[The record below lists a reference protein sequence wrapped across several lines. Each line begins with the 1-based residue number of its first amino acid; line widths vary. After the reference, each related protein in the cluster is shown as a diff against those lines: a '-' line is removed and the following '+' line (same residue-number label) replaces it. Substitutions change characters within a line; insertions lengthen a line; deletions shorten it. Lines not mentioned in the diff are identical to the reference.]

1 MISLRQH
8 NARNNRFGQT
18 FAEAWWAWLTIT
30 EFHCG
35 FSSTV
40 FFTPPRSAHLFACYC
55 GWRAG
60 ICWGR
65 EGQRSSYELESKNC
79 FFSPCSQVF
88 FFFFLHAKHTH
99 STQTHTH
106 LCVCNC
112 SGDSRRSDLPERSV
126 FCLRY
131 NHKSSPGQIGHVAQA
146 TGARNHVRASRMR
159 SVFRLCQLLFI
170 EAKQRLACVA
180 SRPTYSESP
189 GLFRQRG
196 FISQGVKNADPGP
209 FLSRVT
215 PKREK
220 KDQKVEKTPGGRY
233 FGTLCWCLPKKDA
246 CH

>member
-40 FFTPPRSAHLFACYC
+40 FFTSPRSVHLFACYC

-65 EGQRSSYELESKNC
+65 EGQRSSYELGRENH
-79 FFSPCSQVF
+79 FFPHV
-88 FFFFLHAKHTH
+88 AKSSSSSSFSSSCETHTQH
-99 STQTHTH
+99 TQTHTH
-106 LCVCNC
+106 LRVCNC

-131 NHKSSPGQIGHVAQA
+131 NHKSSPGQIRHVAQA

-180 SRPTYSESP
+180 SRPTYSKSP

-215 PKREK
+215 PRKEK
-220 KDQKVEKTPGGRY
+220 KRRKRG
-233 FGTLCWCLPKKDA
+233 
-246 CH
+246 